1 MQMLA
6 RYADRIYAVMR
17 IIVGLLFACHGGQK
31 VLGLFGGAPPEAPAF
46 VIWVAGTIELVGGL
60 LVAIGLLTVPAAFL
74 SSGLMAFAYFMAH
87 QPQGLLPI
95 QNHGELAVIYC
106 WIFLYIAAKGSGP
119 LSVDAGR

>member
-6 RYADRIYAVMR
+6 RYADQIYAVMR

-31 VLGLFGGAPPEAPAF
+31 VLGLFGGVPPEAPAF
-46 VIWVAGTIELVGGL
+46 VVWVAGTIELVGGL
-60 LVAIGLLTVPAAFL
+60 LIAIGLLTVPAAFV
-74 SSGLMAFAYFMAH
+74 SSGLMAFAYFMGH
-87 QPQGLLPI
+87 QPKGAIPI
-95 QNHGELAVIYC
+95 QNGGELAVIYC